1 MFCKQSNICLER
13 NMRRVSTDMTNNDM
27 QFYLRRQE
35 EGLNNIQSQ
44 IASEKRIHELRDDPI
59 GASHAVRYESY
70 LARLARYEANSLD
83 AEQRLNFTDGYLRN
97 ASDIMQRIRELAV
110 EGANGV
116 YTKEDTAKM
125 AVEVNEL
132 LGELVSIANA
142 TGPDGKRLFS
152 GDKAYTEPFRV
163 VQGMVEGGEG
173 AEMAVRVEYRGAG
186 ASRTTE
192 IAESSY
198 LELDIGGGEVFWAER
213 MQVFPDVD
221 ASGYSVPYD
230 TSIYIDGIEI
240 ALTQGDSA
248 AAIAAKINDSAAAV
262 KASIDPMTRG
272 INLEGTDAHILRL
285 EDAFHDEDGRRVQD
299 SSVLQ
304 DLGLIKPNTAE
315 GAPNWADGA
324 RVQGGSLFDMV
335 IRLRDALYRGDH
347 EFIGSQGIGGVDLAM
362 DNLNTRIA
370 AVGSRAER
378 ANQVWQRLNAEI
390 PNVTAMLARETGL
403 NLATAA
409 VELGEMDMA
418 HKAALQTTAR
428 IVPQTLLDYLR

>member
-1 MFCKQSNICLER
+1 MEE

-44 IASEKRIHELRDDPI
+44 IASGKRIRELRDDPM

-70 LARLARYEANSLD
+70 LARLARYETNSLA
-83 AEQRLNFTDGYLRN
+83 AEQRLNFTDGNLGN
-97 ASDIMQRIRELAV
+97 ASDILKRIRDLAV
-110 EGANGV
+110 EGANGI

-132 LGELVSIANA
+132 MNELVNIANA
-142 TGPDGKRLFS
+142 TGPDGKRLFA

-163 VQGMVEGGEG
+163 VQGTVEGGEG
-173 AEMAVRVEYRGAG
+173 AQMAVRVEYRGAG

-192 IAESSY
+192 IDEHSY
-198 LELDIGGGEVFWAER
+198 LELDIGGGEAFWAER

-221 ASGYSVPYD
+221 ASSYSVPND
-230 TSIYIDGIEI
+230 TSIFVDGIEI
-240 ALTQGDSA
+240 ALTQGDNA
-248 AAIAAKINDSAAAV
+248 AAIAAKINDSAAPV
-262 KASIDPMTRG
+262 KASIDPLTRG
-272 INLEGTDAHILRL
+272 LNLEGTDAHMVRL

-304 DLGLIKPNTAE
+304 DLGLIKPNAAE

-347 EFIGSQGIGGVDLAM
+347 AFVGSQGIGGIDLAL
-362 DNLNTRIA
+362 DNLNTRRATI
-370 AVGSRAER
+370 GSRAER
-378 ANQVWQRLNAEI
+378 ANQVWQHVNAQI
-390 PNVTAMLARETGL
+390 PNVTAMLARENGV
-403 NLATAA
+403 NIASAA
-409 VELGEMDMA
+409 VELGEMDLA

>member
-1 MFCKQSNICLER
+1 
-13 NMRRVSTDMTNNDM
+13 M
-27 QFYLRRQE
+27 QYYLRRQE

-44 IASEKRIHELRDDPI
+44 IGSQKRIRELRDDPI

-70 LARLARYEANSLD
+70 LARLARYENNSLA
-83 AEQRLNFTDGYLRN
+83 AEQRLNFTDGQLRN
-97 ASDIMQRIRELAV
+97 ASDILKRIRDLAV
-110 EGANGV
+110 TGANGI
-116 YTKEDTAKM
+116 YTQEDTAKM

-132 LGELVSIANA
+132 LSELVNIANA
-142 TGPDGKRLFS
+142 TGPDGKRLFG

-173 AEMAVRVEYRGAG
+173 AEMPVRVEYRGAG
-186 ASRTTE
+186 ASRTTQ
-192 IAESSY
+192 IAEQSY

-221 ASGYSVPYD
+221 ASGYSVPRD
-230 TSIYIDGIEI
+230 TSIFVDGIEI

-248 AAIAAKINDSAAAV
+248 AAIAAKINESAAPV
-262 KASIDPMTRG
+262 KASIDPETRG
-272 INLEGTDAHILRL
+272 LNLEGTDAHMIRL

-304 DLGLIKPNTAE
+304 DLGLIKPNAAE
-315 GAPNWADGA
+315 GAPNWADGT
-324 RVQGGSLFDMV
+324 RVEGGSLFDMV
-335 IRLRDALYRGDH
+335 IRLRDALYRGDQD
-347 EFIGSQGIGGVDLAM
+347 FTGRQGIGGIDLALN
-362 DNLNTRIA
+362 NLTTRITTI
-370 AVGSRAER
+370 GSRAER
-378 ANQVWQRLNAEI
+378 ANQVWQRVNQES

>member
-1 MFCKQSNICLER
+1 MS
-13 NMRRVSTDMTNNDM
+13 NNDM

-35 EGLNNIQSQ
+35 ESLNNMQSQ
-44 IASEKRIHELRDDPI
+44 IATGKRIRELRDDPMA
-59 GASHAVRYESY
+59 ASHAVRYESY
-70 LARLARYEANSLD
+70 LARLARFETNSLA
-83 AEQRLNFTDGYLRN
+83 AEERLNFTDGYLRN
-97 ASDIMQRIRELAV
+97 ASDILQRVRELAV

-125 AVEVNEL
+125 ASEVNEL
-132 LGELVSIANA
+132 LGELVTIANA
-142 TGPDGKRLFS
+142 VGPDGKRLFA

-163 VQGMVEGGEG
+163 VSGMVEGGEG

-192 IAESSY
+192 IAEHNY
-198 LELDIGGGEVFWAER
+198 LELDIGGGEAFWAER

-221 ASGYSVPYD
+221 ASGYSVPFD
-230 TSIYIDGIEI
+230 TSIYVDGIEI
-240 ALTQGDSA
+240 KLAQGDSA
-248 AAIAAKINDSAAAV
+248 AAIAAKINDSAAPV
-262 KASIDPMTRG
+262 KASIDPITRG
-272 INLEGTDAHILRL
+272 LNLEGTDAHMLRL

-304 DLGLIKPNTAE
+304 DLGIIKQNAVE

-347 EFIGSQGIGGVDLAM
+347 EFAGSQGLGGIDLAM
-362 DNLNTRIA
+362 NNINTRLA
-370 AVGSRAER
+370 AIGSRAER
-378 ANQVWQRLNAEI
+378 ANQVWRRINEEI
-390 PNVTAMLARETGL
+390 PNVTATLARETGI